1 MNTSQEFIHNS
12 QFLDFAPECPTI
24 NRRPSV
30 GIPLQVTR
38 RHQHKLVASDAVAQA
53 DVSIVLVTYNRARFL
68 RQTLESIASQTYP
81 HFEVL
86 ICDDCSTD
94 ETQAVCREYVRRDS
108 RFRYRRN
115 DRNLAMPGNLNSGIR
130 QARCEFIA
138 GLHDGDTYA
147 PTLIEKWREALIQ
160 HPTAGF
166 VFNRYRHLDPD
177 GRTRGITAAFP
188 ELVSGSDFLTRCLG
202 DQQLQCP
209 VWGTV
214 MARRSVYEEMGFFD
228 ARYSFWSDVDMWFR
242 IAEKYDVAHVPE
254 VLIDLPHRKTMPHLF
269 DPYNLDTHRYT
280 FQIYWEAKRRRYR
293 RQPLVATVELGKQTM
308 GYGRAL
314 TARAMNKLRV
324 AIWSGLAG
332 RRVQP
337 A

>member
-1 MNTSQEFIHNS
+1 MNTAQKFIHNS
-12 QFLDFAPECPTI
+12 QLLDLVPERSST
-24 NRRPSV
+24 NKRPSV
-30 GIPLQVTR
+30 GIPPKMATR
-38 RHQHKLVASDAVAQA
+38 HEHQGAAGDPVAQP
-53 DVSIVLVTYNRARFL
+53 DVSIVLVTYNRARFI

-81 HFEVL
+81 YFEVL

-94 ETQAVCREYVRRDS
+94 ETQAVCAEYVQRDS
-108 RFRYRRN
+108 RFRYLRN
-115 DRNLAMPGNLNSGIR
+115 ERNLAMPGNLNSGIR
-130 QARCEFIA
+130 QAQCEFIA
-138 GLHDGDTYA
+138 GLHDGDIYA

-160 HPTAGF
+160 HATAGF
-166 VFNRYRHLDPD
+166 VFNRYRHLDPE
-177 GRTRGITAAFP
+177 GQTRGTTAAFP
-188 ELVSGSDFLTRCLG
+188 ELVRGDDFLTRCLA

-269 DPYNLDTHRYT
+269 DPYKLDTHRYT

-293 RQPLVATVELGKQTM
+293 RQPLAATVELGKQTM
-308 GYGRAL
+308 GYSIAL

-324 AIWSGLAG
+324 AIQGGMAG